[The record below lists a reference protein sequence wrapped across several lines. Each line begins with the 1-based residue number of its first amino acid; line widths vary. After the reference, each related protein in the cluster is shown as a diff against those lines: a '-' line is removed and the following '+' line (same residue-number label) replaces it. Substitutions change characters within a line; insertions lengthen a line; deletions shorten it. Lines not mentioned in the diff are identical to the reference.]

1 MICIL
6 QTVCPTAIFN
16 FPFSTFN
23 FKKLPFGH
31 NMLFDIYKLSA
42 LCTSEEK
49 YSAFSVKT
57 LPRKQR
63 MCCPQAAKRIFRV
76 LYSAISVGSL
86 ILVQYDVLFLPVF
99 LSRILPNTGDEI
111 QIDNLQFACFLL
123 YDHTAVINFFY
134 QSLYAAVI

>member
-6 QTVCPTAIFN
+6 QTVSPTVIFH
-16 FPFSTFN
+16 FQLSIL
-23 FKKLPFGH
+23 KKLPLGH
-31 NMLFDIYKLSA
+31 NMFFDIYKLSA

-76 LYSAISVGSL
+76 LYSAISAGSL

-99 LSRILPNTGDEI
+99 LSRILPNTSDEI

>member
-6 QTVCPTAIFN
+6 QTVCPTAIFH
-16 FPFSTFN
+16 FQLSIL
-23 FKKLPFGH
+23 KKLPLGH

-76 LYSAISVGSL
+76 LYSAISTGSL